1 MPAENDGIPMAPP
14 TYNSVINGDGQ
25 PRKLELSIWHKLAE
39 LSELVGDYIQKD
51 GKNAAQKYN
60 YVSEGK
66 VLSKVK
72 PALHEARLIGIP
84 NFELV
89 SCEDKSTSNGAIWKL
104 ATVKCTLAIYD
115 IDSTEHVNVTA
126 LGQGIDPND
135 KAVAKAQTQAFKY
148 AWWKLLCLET
158 GDDPEADPNTD
169 EQQFGAGQPSP
180 AAPAAYSQS
189 QTYNPWTPLTEL
201 WQRSGFPIVDLQE
214 YMLRR
219 FPHPSAA
226 DILPSEINLVC
237 AELQAQLRA
246 KGVQI

>member
-1 MPAENDGIPMAPP
+1 MTAEHDGVPMAPP
-14 TYNSVINGDGQ
+14 TYNSVIKGDNQ

-51 GKNAAQKYN
+51 GKNVSQKYN

-84 NFELV
+84 VFELL
-89 SCEDKSTSNGAIWKL
+89 SNEDKSTANGAIWKL
-104 ATVKCTLAIYD
+104 ATVRCILSIYD
-115 IDSTEHVNVTA
+115 IDSGEHVDVTA
-126 LGQGIDPND
+126 LGQGTDSGD
-135 KAVAKAQTQAFKY
+135 KAVAKAQTQAHKY

-158 GDDPEADPNTD
+158 GDDPEADPKTD
-169 EQQFGAGQPSP
+169 EQQFGAAAQPWS
-180 AAPAAYSQS
+180 
-189 QTYNPWTPLTEL
+189 TLTDL
-201 WQRSGFPIVDLQE
+201 WYKSGFPMAELQE

-219 FPHPSAA
+219 FPHQSAR

-237 AELQAQLRA
+237 SELLAQLRA
-246 KGVQI
+246 KGIQI

>member
-1 MPAENDGIPMAPP
+1 MSAENDGIPMAPP

-72 PALHEARLIGIP
+72 PALHEARLFSIP

-89 SCEDKSTSNGAIWKL
+89 SCEDKSTANGAVWKL

-115 IDSTEHVNVTA
+115 IDSTEHVDVTA

-135 KAVAKAQTQAFKY
+135 KAAAKAQTQAFKY

-158 GDDPEADPNTD
+158 GDDPEADESAD
-169 EQQFGAGQPSP
+169 KQQFS
-180 AAPAAYSQS
+180 AAPPSAPAPTAQ
-189 QTYNPWTPLTEL
+189 YNPWVPLTEL
-201 WQRSGFPIVDLQE
+201 WGISGFPMVELQD

-237 AELQAQLRA
+237 SELQAQLRA
-246 KGVQI
+246 KGKQI